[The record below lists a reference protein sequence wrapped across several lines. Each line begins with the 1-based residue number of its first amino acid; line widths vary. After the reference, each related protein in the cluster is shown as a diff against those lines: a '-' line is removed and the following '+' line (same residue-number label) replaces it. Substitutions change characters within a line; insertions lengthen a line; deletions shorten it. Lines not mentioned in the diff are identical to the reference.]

1 MTALPLPQGILGLMP
16 FRHFPPTRPASAQ
29 KEKTM
34 FATIQLAGSVSA
46 QGAVLHGHD
55 DGRLTIADGARR
67 LAGWPIGRT
76 VGRALKGAFSAVAL
90 ALLVLGGT
98 PAAVRAESL
107 LNVSYDPTREL
118 YREVNEAF
126 AAWWQAQGNAA
137 PTIEVSHGGSGSQA
151 RAVIDGLDAQVVTL
165 ALASDI
171 DKIAEAGKLPAD
183 WQTKLPHNS
192 SPYTSTIVFLVRE
205 GNPKGLK
212 DWGDLV
218 ADGVEVITPNPKT
231 SGGARWNYL
240 AAWAWAEKN
249 DQDPQAFVKSL
260 FEHVPVLDSGA
271 RGSTTTFAQRGVG
284 DVLLAWENEA
294 YLALKELGE
303 DQFDIVVP
311 SVSVLAE
318 PPVALVEANIKTDE
332 QRKVAEAYLN
342 FLYSPEGQ
350 ALAYKNFY
358 RAWDPSAAAPED
370 VARFPEVE
378 LVDISHFGGWA
389 KAQPEHF
396 GDGGIFDQIYVA
408 K

>member
-1 MTALPLPQGILGLMP
+1 MTPLQTILGLAP
-16 FRHFPPTRPASAQ
+16 FRPYPTRSTPVAAGNS
-29 KEKTM
+29 KEKSMLT
-34 FATIQLAGSVSA
+34 TI
-46 QGAVLHGHD
+46 
-55 DGRLTIADGARR
+55 R
-67 LAGWPIGRT
+67 LAGDVTAQGNHLADHADGRVTITAGAQRLTGWPIPRSFKAVLAALSLSILPLAVPQT
-76 VGRALKGAFSAVAL
+76 VSAE
-90 ALLVLGGT
+90 T
-98 PAAVRAESL
+98 L

-118 YREVNEAF
+118 YREFNEAF
-126 AAWWQAQGNAA
+126 AAYWEAQGNAA
-137 PTIEVSHGGSGSQA
+137 PEIETSHGGSGAQA
-151 RAVIDGLDAQVVTL
+151 RSVIDGLGAQVVTL

-171 DKIAEAGKLPAD
+171 DKIAKAGKLPED
-183 WQTKLPHNS
+183 WQGKLPHNS

-218 ADGVEVITPNPKT
+218 QEGVEVITPNPKT

-249 DQDPQAFVKSL
+249 GQDPKEFVKAL
-260 FEHVPVLDSGA
+260 LTHVPVLDSGA
-271 RGSTTTFAQRGVG
+271 RGSTTTFAQRGIG

-318 PPVALVEANIKTDE
+318 PPVALVEGNIKTDE
-332 QRKVAEAYLN
+332 QRKLAEGYLN
-342 FLYSPEGQ
+342 YLYSPEGQ
-350 ALAYKNFY
+350 AIAFKNFY
-358 RAWDPSAAAPED
+358 RGWDTSKAAPED
-370 VARFPEVE
+370 VARFPKLD
-378 LVDISHFGGWA
+378 LVDISHFGGWG